1 MKQKI
6 AIPTISNCL
15 CQHFGHCDKFAIFE
29 VENSVVKNEEYLK
42 PPPHEPG
49 VLPAWLASL
58 GVTHILAGGMGHR
71 AVSLFEGNNIKV
83 YTGVEEKPAKIL
95 IEEFLGNRLI
105 TGANACDH

>member
-6 AIPTISNCL
+6 AVPTINNCL

-49 VLPAWLASL
+49 VLPVWLVSQE
-58 GVTHILAGGMGHR
+58 VTHIFAGGMGQR
-71 AVSLFEGNNIKV
+71 AVSLFEENNIKV

-95 IEEFLGNRLI
+95 VEEFLGNRLI